1 MGFDTFISDGVVK
14 IRAATLLGD
23 IFCLHQRTKNMLKYF
38 HTKSKY
44 RHIVAIPYSDTQN
57 SFSRAVRDKGSVDK
71 IILHFS
77 VRKEENKLAIE
88 KYLSKHFFEKYEDE
102 VIFAASQFGLPVSTS
117 MKPE

>member
-14 IRAATLLGD
+14 IRAATLLGG

-57 SFSRAVRDKGSVDK
+57 SFSRAVRDKGWVDK
-71 IILHFS
+71 IIFHLS
-77 VRKEENKLAIE
+77 GGKEENKVEMA
-88 KYLSKHFFEKYEDE
+88 KYLSQHFF
-102 VIFAASQFGLPVSTS
+102 
-117 MKPE
+117 